1 MTKQENIVPEFNGRG
16 EVISLRHCGTEFA
29 APEPCGIFEIQLR
42 DFIGNALPLGA
53 EDFAAVSVKTEGAVH
68 SLHFAEC
75 ERYPGTSADV
85 TVEVR
90 GGETVWNIE
99 VHPGT
104 GDFKTEWINFPRIRL
119 RRFHD
124 GQYLLPFAE
133 GTLVDDLR
141 IREKNADFRCEKSE
155 YPMTGLSGFY
165 PGPAAVQFE
174 AYLAQGGGLFIGC
187 RDAAH
192 FPKTIDFMPDD
203 SGAAV
208 TLLQHFT
215 GGADSVAYETVIAG
229 FRGGWE
235 DAAELYRAWM
245 ESEDRTL
252 PEKLE
257 KRMIPW
263 LAKSPV
269 LLIYP
274 VRGKGLDTGA
284 MPENEY
290 FPYKNA
296 LPVVERYRAAWHN
309 PLTALI
315 MHWEG
320 TAPWAPPYIWPP
332 YGGEAKL
339 REYADTLHA
348 AGDTVGLYG
357 SGIGWTQKSM
367 IDTAYDKRSEFEEK
381 HLEREVCAGPHGE
394 LYSRVCNGARGTRLG
409 HDLCPSR
416 PFTVDVVQHEI
427 RAAAECG
434 VDYLQYFDQN
444 QGCASPLC
452 YSKTHGH
459 SALPGAWQTDAM
471 RGLLRKAQEAAG
483 HTVLG
488 CENAAA
494 EPYISICRLN
504 DLRSNLAWGACGTPV
519 PLYPY
524 LFHEYVSGFKGNGV
538 CLTQWVDVERT
549 PFFLQW
555 ELAWNFVSGNLLSV
569 VLKDGGHIHWHWS
582 LRWSVPEPEQKPLVE
597 LIGNLSEWR
606 RGAAS
611 EFLIAGRMMKA
622 PRVTCGT
629 RRIYLK
635 NRAAAECP
643 CVESSAWEHAGRR
656 VVILA
661 NYSVRPEPCRVDFA
675 SPVGG
680 VFRTRSGETVF
691 DGAYLTLEVP
701 PLDAVMLEIK

>member
-1 MTKQENIVPEFNGRG
+1 MAKQEKIVPEFNERG
-16 EVISLRHCGTEFA
+16 EVVSLRYCGTEFA

-42 DFIGNALPLGA
+42 DFIGNALPLGTD
-53 EDFAAVSVKTEGAVH
+53 DFASVSVKTEGAVH
-68 SLHFAEC
+68 ALHFDAC
-75 ERYPGTSADV
+75 EPSPGT
-85 TVEVR
+85 TVDATAEVR
-90 GGETVWNIE
+90 GGETVWNIT

-104 GDFKTEWINFPRIRL
+104 GDFKVEWIDFPRIRL

-124 GQYLLPFAE
+124 GRYLLPFAE
-133 GTLVDDLR
+133 GTLIDDLR

-174 AYLAQGGGLFIGC
+174 AYLARGGGLFIGC

-215 GGADSVAYETVIAG
+215 GGADSVAYETVTAG

-235 DAAELYRAWM
+235 DAAEIYRAWM
-245 ESEDRTL
+245 ESHDRTL
-252 PEKLE
+252 PGKLE
-257 KRMIPW
+257 DRMISW

-290 FPYKNA
+290 FPYTSA
-296 LPVVERYRAAWHN
+296 LPVVERYRAAWRN
-309 PLTALI
+309 PLMALI

-339 REYADTLHA
+339 RDYADALHA

-357 SGIGWTQKSM
+357 SGIAWTQKSM
-367 IDTAYDKRSEFEEK
+367 IDTSYDRRAEFEEK
-381 HLEREVCAGPHGE
+381 HLDREVCAGPHGE
-394 LYSRVCNGARGTRLG
+394 LYSRVCNGAHGTRLG
-409 HDLCPSR
+409 HDLCPER
-416 PFTVDVVQHEI
+416 PFTAAVVRHEI

-459 SALPGAWQTDAM
+459 PALPGAWQTDAM
-471 RGLLRKAQEAAG
+471 RELLRKAQEAAG

-494 EPYISICRLN
+494 EPYIGTCRLN
-504 DLRSNLAWGACGTPV
+504 DLRSNLAWGAGGSPV

-538 CLTQWVDVERT
+538 CLTQWVDVGRT

-555 ELAWNFVSGNLLSV
+555 EIAWNFVNGNLLSV

-582 LRWSVPEPEQKPLVE
+582 LRWSVPEPEQKPLVD

-611 EFLIAGRMMKA
+611 EFLIAGRMEKA

-629 RRIYLK
+629 RRIHLK
-635 NRAAAECP
+635 NRAPAECP
-643 CVESSAWEHAGRR
+643 RVESSAWEHAGRR
-656 VVILA
+656 AVILA

-680 VFRTRSGETVF
+680 VLRSRTGETAF
-691 DGAYLTLEVP
+691 DGVYLALEVP
-701 PLDAVMLEIK
+701 PLDAVMLEIE